1 MNSKLKK
8 VVCVVLAV
16 LIIAAVAIIAFV
28 IPSAIGERGF
38 FEYYKENYPFSN
50 RWYDYYK
57 KEYAISVTVIAF
69 ASLSILSNGFLLFIF
84 LKNSNALEYVK
95 LSVSD
100 IKEMRREKS
109 KAKQEKKKQKLQSKL
124 NEINQ
129 KTV

>member
-1 MNSKLKK
+1 MNSKIKK
-8 VVCVVLAV
+8 IVCVVLAV

-69 ASLSILSNGFLLFIF
+69 ASFSILSNGFLLFVF

-95 LSVSD
+95 MNANELAALR
-100 IKEMRREKS
+100 KK
-109 KAKQEKKKQKLQSKL
+109 KALEKQEKKKQKLQSKL

>member
-1 MNSKLKK
+1 MNSKIKK
-8 VVCVVLAV
+8 VVCIVLAV

-69 ASLSILSNGFLLFIF
+69 ASLSILSSGFLLFLF

-100 IKEMRREKS
+100 IKEMCREKS

>member
-1 MNSKLKK
+1 MNSKIKK

-28 IPSAIGERGF
+28 IPSAIEERGF
-38 FEYYKENYPFSN
+38 FEYYKENYPFGN

-95 LSVSD
+95 MNANELAALR
-100 IKEMRREKS
+100 KK
-109 KAKQEKKKQKLQSKL
+109 KALEKQEKKKQKLQSKL

>member
-1 MNSKLKK
+1 MNSKIKK
-8 VVCVVLAV
+8 VVCVVIAV
-16 LIIAAVAIIAFV
+16 LIIAAIVLIVFCVSKANKAYHDYMFYLKYLDQSPYLEIHLNNFIMFVGIAI
-28 IPSAIGERGF
+28 
-38 FEYYKENYPFSN
+38 
-50 RWYDYYK
+50 
-57 KEYAISVTVIAF
+57 F
-69 ASLSILSNGFLLFIF
+69 ALLTLLSNGFLLFLF